1 MNIKTRLAFQFTFF
15 VGVILLLFAIT
26 IYFLSSG
33 FREREFYNRLEKK
46 AMTSALL
53 LLKVNEVDSTLLTI
67 IDKNTIH
74 SLNEEIVSIYT
85 TDAKL
90 VYQSPGDTMQTPG
103 QNLFQDVLIH
113 KNLQYKQGNR
123 ECVAFLYIE
132 KGKKYIVFASAYDI
146 YGLSEL
152 HNLRF
157 VLIIGLTIT
166 ILLTLFISRTFAGN
180 AIAPLSKLVK
190 QADNITASRLDLRLD
205 EENGK
210 DEIAQLA
217 ITFNHM
223 LQRLESAFEMQRNFV
238 SNASHEMRTPLTA
251 ITGQL
256 EVALLKE
263 RNRDEYEAI
272 IRSVLDDI
280 QNFNTLTNGM
290 LELAQASIDHSSLT
304 IKPVRMDEVLLQAQK
319 DVLRR
324 NPSYNIKIQFKQL
337 PDDDSLLTILG
348 SENLMKIAM
357 INLME
362 NGCKFSS
369 DSTAIINIS
378 FNNNHLQLEIIDNGI
393 GIPADEQNHIFE
405 PFYRATN
412 TKNQKGHGIGLSLVH
427 RIIQLH
433 QAQISLQSE
442 LNKGTQ
448 IKIFF

>member
-1 MNIKTRLAFQFTFF
+1 MNIKTRLAFQFTLF
-15 VGVILLLFAIT
+15 VGVILVLFAIT
-26 IYFLSSG
+26 IYLLSSG

-103 QNLFQDVLIH
+103 QNLFQEVLIH
-113 KNLQYKQGNR
+113 KNLQYKQENR

-146 YGLSEL
+146 YGLREL
-152 HNLRF
+152 SNLRI
-157 VLIIGLTIT
+157 VLIIGLAIS

-180 AIAPLSKLVK
+180 AISPLSRLVK

-272 IRSVLDDI
+272 IHSVLDDI

-290 LELAQASIDHSSLT
+290 LELAQASIDRSSLT

-324 NPSYNIKIQFKQL
+324 NPSYKIKIQFEQL
-337 PDDDSLLTILG
+337 PDDDSLLTISG

-378 FNNNHLQLEIIDNGI
+378 FDYNHLQLEIIDNGI
-393 GIPADEQNHIFE
+393 GIPVDEQNQIFE

-412 TKNQKGHGIGLSLVH
+412 TKDQKGHGIGLSLVH

-442 LNKGTQ
+442 LHKGTR
-448 IKIFF
+448 IKIIF

>member
-90 VYQSPGDTMQTPG
+90 VYQSPGDTMQTPR

-132 KGKKYIVFASAYDI
+132 KGKKYVVFASAYDI

-369 DSTAIINIS
+369 DSTTIINIS